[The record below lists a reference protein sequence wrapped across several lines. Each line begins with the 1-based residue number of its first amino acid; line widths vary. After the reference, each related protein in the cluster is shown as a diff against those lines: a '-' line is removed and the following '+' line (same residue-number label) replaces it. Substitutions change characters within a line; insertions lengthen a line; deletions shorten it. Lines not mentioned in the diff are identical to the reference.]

1 MNRAKAFTLVE
12 ILIVVVLL
20 GLLAAIVI
28 PAFGEGAMS
37 ARASALIQDLRIL
50 QRFTLIYK
58 SQHLEVAPG
67 YLNGD
72 TSGTPTES
80 ALVNQAT
87 QSSTSTGQTAAIGT
101 AGYNRGPYL
110 AKIPTNPV
118 NNLNTVQILED
129 SSSFPAD
136 ADNSHGWIYKPA
148 TGELRADCTGTDAGG
163 NAYYTY

>member
-12 ILIVVVLL
+12 ILIVVVIL

-28 PAFGEGAMS
+28 PAFGDGAMS
-37 ARASALIQDLRIL
+37 ARAAALIQDLRIL

-58 SQHLEVAPG
+58 SQHREVAPG
-67 YLNGD
+67 YPNGN
-72 TSGTPTES
+72 TSSTPTES
-80 ALVNQAT
+80 AFVNQAT

-101 AGYNRGPYL
+101 SGYNRGPYL

-129 SSSFPAD
+129 SSPFPED
-136 ADNSHGWIYKPA
+136 ADNSHGWIYKPV
-148 TGELRADCTGTDAGG
+148 TGEIRPDCTGSDTGG
-163 NAYYTY
+163 NAYYAY